1 MPSVAP
7 PSGSDRV
14 AAPPLP
20 PGRAVDLPGRGRTFA
35 RIADGP
41 PGAPTLLLL
50 HGWTA
55 NADLNWFRCYSHLSR
70 RFNVVAI
77 DHRGHGRGIRT
88 RRPFSLSDCADD
100 AAALARELGH
110 ERVIAVGYSMGGPI
124 AQLLWKRH
132 RDLVEG
138 LVLCATSRNF
148 GRSTPERLM
157 FTGMLGLSGVARLTP
172 AALRRRV
179 TGRIFGSRW
188 EQSPIAAWVAAEL
201 QRNDPATVLQAG
213 YSIGRFSSADWIGE
227 VDVPTAVLVTLHDQV
242 VATRRQLRLAE
253 SIPGAE
259 VIRIAGDHGVC
270 VTDPGRFVPSLV
282 DGATRVS
289 RRARSGGAVH

>member
-1 MPSVAP
+1 MPS
-7 PSGSDRV
+7 SSTV

-20 PGRAVDLPGRGRTFA
+20 PGRVVDLPGRGTTFA
-35 RIADGP
+35 RVAEGP

-55 NADLNWFRCYSHLSR
+55 NADLNWFRCFGHLSR

-77 DHRGHGRGIRT
+77 DHRGHGRGIRS

-100 AAALARELGH
+100 AAALVRHLGH
-110 ERVIAVGYSMGGPI
+110 GRVIAVGYSMGGPI
-124 AQLLWKRH
+124 AQLTWKRH

-148 GRSTPERLM
+148 GRSAPERLM
-157 FTGMLGLSGVARLTP
+157 FTGMLGLSGLAKLTP
-172 AALRRRV
+172 EAIRKRV
-179 TGRIFGSRW
+179 AGRIFGSRW
-188 EQSPIAAWVAAEL
+188 EQSPLGAWIAQEL
-201 QRNDPATVLQAG
+201 QRNDPGTVLQAG
-213 YSIGRFSSADWIGE
+213 YSIGRFSSADWIGD
-227 VDVPTAVLVTLHDQV
+227 VDVPAAVVVTTHDQV

-259 VIRIAGDHGVC
+259 VIRVAGDHGVC
-270 VTDPGRFVPSLV
+270 VTDPGRFVPALL
-282 DGATRVS
+282 DGCTRVA
-289 RRARSGGAVH
+289 RKARAARVS